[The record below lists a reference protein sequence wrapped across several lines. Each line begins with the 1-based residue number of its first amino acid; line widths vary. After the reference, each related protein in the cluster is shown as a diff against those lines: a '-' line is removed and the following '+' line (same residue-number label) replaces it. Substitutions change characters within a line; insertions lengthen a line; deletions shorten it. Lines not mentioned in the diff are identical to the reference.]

1 MGVET
6 GERRTTGTPGDDAE
20 RLWAIVLAAGDGKR
34 LAPLT
39 RALYGWELP
48 KQFAV
53 LHRGRSLLQATMDRV
68 APLVPPER
76 TVVVVGVAQEGLAR
90 LQLAEYRG
98 VEIVAQPRNLDT
110 GPGILLPL
118 IHVLARDPGASVV
131 VLPSD
136 HYVADPR
143 PLLGAIRTAVESSR
157 RVEDLLTL
165 LGVVPDRAETD
176 YGWIVPGPPVDRGT
190 DERLRGVSRFVE
202 KPAPHEAQELL
213 NSGALWNTFISVSRA
228 STYRDVARKYL
239 PVQAGHFERY
249 GLEVDRP
256 EGERILD
263 ALYAAME
270 PANFSRA
277 VLERAENLA
286 VLPVAGAG
294 WSDWGNPE
302 RVLRT
307 LRKRP
312 IDPGRKMQGALV

>member
-1 MGVET
+1 MNT
-6 GERRTTGTPGDDAE
+6 RFRTTGTPGDDTD

-39 RALYGWELP
+39 RALYGRELP

-53 LHRGRSLLQATMDRV
+53 LHRGRSLLQTTMDRV
-68 APLVPPER
+68 APLVPAER
-76 TVVVVGVAQEGLAR
+76 TVVVVGRAHEGLAR
-90 LQLAEYRG
+90 LQIAEYRG

-118 IHVLARDPGASVV
+118 THVLARDPGASVV

-136 HYVADPR
+136 HYVADPQ
-143 PLLGAIRTAVESSR
+143 PLLSAVRTAVESSA

-176 YGWIVPGPPVDRGT
+176 YGWIVPGLRVDRGT

-202 KPAPHEAQELL
+202 KPSPHEAQKLL
-213 NSGALWNTFISVSRA
+213 RSGALWNTFISMSRA
-228 STYRDVARKYL
+228 STYWNVARKHL
-239 PVQAGHFERY
+239 PVQASLFERY
-249 GLEVDRP
+249 GLEINRP
-256 EGERILD
+256 GGERLLD

-286 VLPVAGAG
+286 VLPVAGTG

-302 RVLRT
+302 RILRSLKT
-307 LRKRP
+307 NRSKS
-312 IDPGRKMQGALV
+312 GRAMQGATA